1 VSKILASILAIQRDI
16 HSVGVGK
23 LRQNKEQNFKF
34 RGIDDALQAFAPR
47 LSEHN
52 VVLAP
57 AFQNVT
63 TEARQTKS
71 GGSTYNVKLEGVFK
85 FIHAEDGSEHIVGP
99 VYGEANDGQD
109 KAVSKAESIAM
120 RQALFLA
127 FCVPH
132 EPVIGGDPDGIGE
145 EEGEVPAYADWTA
158 AIDERADIA
167 SLRLVKAEMVAK
179 FGQVPAVLVEHYN
192 QRVEALKKAAP

>member
-1 VSKILASILAIQRDI
+1 MSKILASILAIQRDI
-16 HSVGVGK
+16 HAVGVGK
-23 LRQNKEQNFKF
+23 TRKNAEQKFNF
-34 RGIDDALQAFAPR
+34 RGIDDALHAFAPL

-52 VVLAP
+52 VVMAP

-85 FIHAEDGSEHIVGP
+85 FIHAEDGSEHVVGP
-99 VYGEANDGQD
+99 IYGEANDGQD

-132 EPVIGGDPDGIGE
+132 EPVIGGDPDGIGD
-145 EEGEVPAYADWTA
+145 EEGEVPNYADWIA
-158 AIDERADIA
+158 AMDERTDVAGLKA
-167 SLRLVKAEMVAK
+167 VKAEMVTK
-179 FGQVPAVLVEHYN
+179 FDKVPAALVKHYN
-192 QRVEALKKAAP
+192 DRFAALQASP